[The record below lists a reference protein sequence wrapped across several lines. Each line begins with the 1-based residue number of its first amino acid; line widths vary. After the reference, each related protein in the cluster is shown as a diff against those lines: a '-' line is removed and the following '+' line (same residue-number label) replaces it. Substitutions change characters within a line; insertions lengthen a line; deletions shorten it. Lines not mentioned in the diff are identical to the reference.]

1 MIITRYFRRVDATEF
16 IQNFYRRYRRL
27 FLWKYLVYTSLHLF
41 RPKAILIQSKIR
53 QFLCQRRFFMF
64 QNNLLQEYEGFLSGR
79 KTFND
84 SNEFENWHSFGMTP
98 YFATAID
105 ENMNDQQEKTEK
117 QEKSEYFSVLEW
129 EIPSQLMNKWKN
141 TSSSQTAPSS
151 SKQSQQQKQLP
162 KQGKSTSDATSTDH
176 SSHQSESVLYKYLKF
191 MKESNEF
198 LPVIEMLSLPEIPP
212 NCLFPKDDKTIL
224 FGYNPRVELYEE
236 ELERKQS
243 IFLREKEKR
252 DIEGKQDLPQ
262 ESSLINDTT
271 SEEEEMNNKLI
282 ESQETKSIG
291 LQPVPT
297 SNDNGESNENV
308 DLTQQKTINDTILKN
323 IITKSRIAY
332 FQQNKRNNGDSVTTT
347 TGPPVSC
354 HLSYG
359 FLDLNEWNKDMK
371 DGLNSFIDQFLLN
384 QVRNQTKDIDE
395 WLSED
400 GKNSNEE
407 SSFFQK
413 VAMKFN

>member
-27 FLWKYLVYTSLHLF
+27 FLWKYLVYTSLQYF

-53 QFLCQRRFFMF
+53 QFLCQRRFFMI
-64 QNNLLQEYEGFLSGR
+64 QNNLFQEYESFLSGR
-79 KTFND
+79 KNFFD
-84 SNEFENWHSFGMTP
+84 SNEFENWQVFGMTP
-98 YFATAID
+98 YFETAID
-105 ENMNDQQEKTEK
+105 ENINNQQEKTER

-129 EIPSQLMNKWKN
+129 EIPSQLMNKWK
-141 TSSSQTAPSS
+141 SSSSPQTA
-151 SKQSQQQKQLP
+151 SKQPHPQKQLP
-162 KQGKSTSDATSTDH
+162 KQGKSTTEASSTDH
-176 SSHQSESVLYKYLKF
+176 SSNHSESVLNKYLKF

-224 FGYNPRVELYEE
+224 FGYNPLVELYEE
-236 ELERKQS
+236 EMERKQS
-243 IFLREKEKR
+243 LLTEEEKR

-262 ESSLINDTT
+262 ESSLIDDTT
-271 SEEEEMNNKLI
+271 LEEEVNHELI
-282 ESQETKSIG
+282 ESQEMKSAS
-291 LQPVPT
+291 LQLVAT
-297 SNDNGESNENV
+297 STDKRESIDNV
-308 DLTQQKTINDTILKN
+308 DLTQQKTINDSILKN
-323 IITKSRIAY
+323 LITKNRVAY
-332 FQQNKRNNGDSVTTT
+332 FQQDPRNNGDYTITTMGPASV
-347 TGPPVSC
+347 S

-384 QVRNQTKDIDE
+384 QVRNPTKDIDE
-395 WLSED
+395 CLSED
-400 GKNSNEE
+400 KKNCNED